1 MEQHRFKIHGFLLR
15 SLLLIQL
22 VYSINQNQF
31 GMQASQSELSDRMLK
46 IESKNLQQEKEIALL
61 KIIAVEDR
69 K

>member
-46 IESKNLQQEKEIALL
+46 IESKNLNFNDSNKDRSLT
-61 KIIAVEDR
+61 VELAA